1 MTDLADLETC
11 EQNRILELF
20 DSVVLLLKSDLA
32 QWMDQ
37 DTLGHLSQ
45 MRDVVE
51 AWVQGSSELTH
62 EQMLT
67 TIANLTTSL
76 SRERLILL
84 DESNKTIHY

>member
-1 MTDLADLETC
+1 MTDLAELETC
-11 EQNRILELF
+11 EQNKILELF
-20 DSVVLLLKSDLA
+20 DSVVLLLKSDLV

-37 DTLGHLSQ
+37 DTLDQLSQ

-76 SRERLILL
+76 SRERSILL
-84 DESNKTIHY
+84 VESNKTIH